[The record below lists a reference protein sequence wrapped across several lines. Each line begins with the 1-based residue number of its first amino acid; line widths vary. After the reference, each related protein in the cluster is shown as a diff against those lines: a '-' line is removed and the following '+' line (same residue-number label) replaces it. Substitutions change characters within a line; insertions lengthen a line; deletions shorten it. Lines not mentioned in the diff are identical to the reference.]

1 MSKWIKTVR
10 NEGLL
15 RYYMVGNLERIMLTN
30 PEALS
35 EVLVK
40 KAYDFPK
47 PDAIRE
53 SLERVTGRGVLLAEG
68 DGHKVVSQ
76 CDWCA
81 LDGTDINRCNVEI
94 SCQPFRIAISR
105 TSIPSSGQRAW
116 IW

>member
-1 MSKWIKTVR
+1 MR

-15 RYYMVGNLERIMLTN
+15 RYYMVGNLERIMLTS
-30 PEALS
+30 PEALG

-68 DGHKVVSQ
+68 GDHKVDSP
-76 CDWCA
+76 CGSYG
-81 LDGTDINRCNVEI
+81 LDGTDICRHNVEI

-105 TSIPSSGQRAW
+105 TSILSSGPRAW